1 MFFVSKQEGEKA
13 LQISYLIAHFRDKVF
28 RHSQDCHCQDRT
40 IFHSFKE
47 VGVGKK
53 GKKLL

>member
-1 MFFVSKQEGEKA
+1 MEKA

-40 IFHSFKE
+40 IFCFFKE
-47 VGVGKK
+47 VGKK
-53 GKKLL
+53 GKKATVKLK